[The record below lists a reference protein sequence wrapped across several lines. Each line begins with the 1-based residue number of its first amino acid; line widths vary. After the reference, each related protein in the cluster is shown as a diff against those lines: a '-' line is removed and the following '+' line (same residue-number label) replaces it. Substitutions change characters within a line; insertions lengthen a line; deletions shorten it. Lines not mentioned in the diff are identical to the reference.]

1 MVIKHIVISGGGPT
15 MFRTLGALQHLQEKM
30 FWDIDNIQSIYG
42 TSAGAIVAIILCLKF
57 DWETINDYFL
67 KRPWHEAF
75 PVNAGTIFD
84 AYSKKGIFDKTF
96 IEKAFKPLFSAKDI
110 SLDITMK
117 EFYEYSNI
125 KIHFYSFEL
134 HEFIPIDISYESH
147 PDLSL
152 LTALQM
158 STAIPIV
165 FAPYCIDGKCYLDGG
180 ISTNYPLNYCIDAGN
195 KKEEILGFKNKY
207 IEDVEQDKLTYMIDQ
222 ESSMLDYIMSFIHR
236 LIFNMNTESQQQTIP
251 NEVIYEA
258 QYLSFEYLQSVL
270 SSQEIRTELK
280 NNGINAGESFLNS
293 QHTDNKE

>member
-1 MVIKHIVISGGGPT
+1 
-15 MFRTLGALQHLQEKM
+15 
-30 FWDIDNIQSIYG
+30 
-42 TSAGAIVAIILCLKF
+42 
-57 DWETINDYFL
+57 
-67 KRPWHEAF
+67 
-75 PVNAGTIFD
+75 
-84 AYSKKGIFDKTF
+84 
-96 IEKAFKPLFSAKDI
+96 
-110 SLDITMK
+110 
-117 EFYEYSNI
+117 
-125 KIHFYSFEL
+125 
-134 HEFIPIDISYESH
+134 
-147 PDLSL
+147 
-152 LTALQM
+152 M

-270 SSQEIRTELK
+270 SSQDIRTELK